1 MPGMFGATPERI
13 EAHFLGVLCAESL
26 LGGCAL
32 EVVRAELARERA
44 QRVGDGARWFAD
56 RPTTLSR
63 PSVPSVELHAC
74 AGEVLEAIR
83 GMSSYLAWRKAVD
96 AATGA
101 DVLGFLGV
109 ELMDPAF
116 ARTRPEFLGAS
127 AGVLL
132 RMTAEAGETFDLDVR
147 AALNPVTAYIL
158 PEPRDLGEERPRI
171 ALVLDGLRRVVQ
183 RLWGAGR
190 EDGAGG

>member
-1 MPGMFGATPERI
+1 MFGATPERI

-44 QRVGDGARWFAD
+44 RRVGNVARWFAD
-56 RPTTLSR
+56 PPTTLPR
-63 PSVPSVELHAC
+63 APVPSVELHAC
-74 AGEVLEAIR
+74 AGEVLEALR
-83 GMSSYLAWRKAVD
+83 GMPSYRAWREAVD
-96 AATGA
+96 ATTGA

-116 ARTRPEFLGAS
+116 VRTRPEFLAAS

-132 RMTAEAGETFDLDVR
+132 RLTAEAGETFDFDVR
-147 AALNPVTAYIL
+147 FALNPVTAFIL
-158 PEPRDLGEERPRI
+158 PEPRDLGEDRRRI
-171 ALVLDGLRRVVQ
+171 AFVLDGLHQVV
-183 RLWGAGR
+183 RHLWGAER
-190 EDGAGG
+190 EES